1 MANKKETIA
10 NAMEIIE
17 VTVKKELSKYF
28 TALYDDSG
36 IEERCNALR
45 SVYQSTEFSEIG
57 DILQRILSEQPIIYQ
72 DWTKACSLY
81 VSRKYTIGIDQQYCV
96 KFLKAENPLLKE
108 TAAFASI

>member
-17 VTVKKELSKYF
+17 VSVKKELSKYF

-45 SVYQSTEFSEIG
+45 SVYQSKEFRGIE
-57 DILQRILSEQPIIYQ
+57 DILQRILSEQPIEYQ
-72 DWTKACSLY
+72 DWTKACSIY
-81 VSRKYTIGIDQQYCV
+81 VSKKYAVGIDKQYYV
-96 KFLKAENPLLKE
+96 KFLKAENPLLQE
-108 TAAFASI
+108 TAAFASN